1 VPRVERSAH
10 VSWEGNLARGEG
22 RISAPSGVLSD
33 APYSAAT
40 RIASRPET
48 TSPEEL
54 LAAAHAG
61 CFAMSLAGELARAGM
76 PPERLDVSAE
86 VTLDEVPGHG
96 HLVVRSAISARAR
109 VPGADDRSFAE
120 VVEAADAGCTFSAL
134 IRGSAEVHVEATLE
148 RKEH

>member
-1 VPRVERSAH
+1 MPRVDRSAH

-22 RISAPSGVLSD
+22 RISAPSGVLTD

-61 CFAMSLAGELARAGM
+61 CFAMSLAGELTRAGT
-76 PPERLDVSAE
+76 PPERLDVSAD
-86 VTLDEVPGHG
+86 VTLDEVPGQG
-96 HLVVRSAISARAR
+96 HLIVRSAISARAR
-109 VPGADDRSFAE
+109 VPGADEVSFSHA
-120 VVEAADAGCTFSAL
+120 VEAADAGCTFSAL
-134 IRGSAEVHVEATLE
+134 VRASAEVQVDATLE
-148 RKEH
+148 GGD

>member
-40 RIASRPET
+40 RIASRAET

-61 CFAMSLAGELARAGM
+61 CFAMSLAGELTRAGT
-76 PPERLDVSAE
+76 PAERLDVSAN
-86 VTLDEVPGHG
+86 VTLDEVPGRG
-96 HLVVRSAISARAR
+96 HLVVRSAIAARAR
-109 VPGADDRSFAE
+109 VPGADEASFSSA
-120 VVEAADAGCTFSAL
+120 VEAADEGCTFSAL
-134 IRGSAEVHVEATLE
+134 IRASAEVQVEATLE
-148 RKEH
+148 GGE

>member
-1 VPRVERSAH
+1 MPHVERSAR

-22 RISAPSGVLSD
+22 RISAPSGVLAD

-61 CFAMSLAGELARAGM
+61 CFAMSLAGELTRAGT
-76 PPERLDVSAE
+76 PPERLDVSAN
-86 VTLDEVPGHG
+86 VTLDEVPGQG
-96 HLVVRSAISARAR
+96 HLIVRSAISARAR
-109 VPGADDRSFAE
+109 VPNSDEVSFARA
-120 VVEAADAGCTFSAL
+120 VEAADAGCTFSAL
-134 IRGSAEVHVEATLE
+134 IRGSAEVQVEATLE
-148 RKEH
+148 GGE

>member
-1 VPRVERSAH
+1 MPRVDRSAH

-61 CFAMSLAGELARAGM
+61 CFAMSLAGELTRAGT
-76 PPERLDVSAE
+76 PPERLDVSAN
-86 VTLDEVPGHG
+86 VTLDEVPGRG

-109 VPGADDRSFAE
+109 VPGADELSFAQA
-120 VVEAADAGCTFSAL
+120 VEAADEGCTFSAL
-134 IRGSAEVHVEATLE
+134 VRASAEVQVDATLE
-148 RKEH
+148 GGD

>member
-1 VPRVERSAH
+1 MPRVERSAE

-22 RISAPSGVLSD
+22 RISAPSGIFSE

-61 CFAMSLAGELARAGM
+61 CFAMSLAGELREAEARI
-76 PPERLDVSAE
+76 DVTAN
-86 VTLDEVPGHG
+86 VVLDEVDGQGHQIVESQ
-96 HLVVRSAISARAR
+96 LEVRARA
-109 VPGADDRSFAE
+109 PGLEQAAFDEA
-120 VVEAADAGCTFSAL
+120 VEAADRGCPFSRL
-134 IRGSAEVHVEATLE
+134 IAAAAKVTINATLE
-148 RKEH
+148 D

>member
-1 VPRVERSAH
+1 MPRVDRSAH

-54 LAAAHAG
+54 IAAAHAG
-61 CFAMSLAGELARAGM
+61 CFAMSLAGELTRAGT
-76 PPERLDVSAE
+76 PPERLDVSAN
-86 VTLDEVPGHG
+86 VTLDEVPGRG
-96 HLVVRSAISARAR
+96 HLVVRLAITARAR
-109 VPGADDRSFAE
+109 VPGADEASFSSA
-120 VVEAADAGCTFSAL
+120 VEAADEGCTFSAL
-134 IRGSAEVHVEATLE
+134 IRASAEVQVDATLE
-148 RKEH
+148 GGE

>member
-1 VPRVERSAH
+1 MPRVERSAE

-40 RIASRPET
+40 RIAAQPET

-61 CFAMSLAGELARAGM
+61 CFAMSLAGELTRAGM
-76 PPERLDVSAE
+76 PPERLDVAAD
-86 VTLDEVPGHG
+86 VTLDEVEGQG
-96 HLVVRSAISARAR
+96 HLIVRSAISARAR
-109 VPGADDRSFAE
+109 VPGAAEASFSAA
-120 VVEAADAGCTFSAL
+120 VESADAGCTFSAL
-134 IRGSAEVHVEATLE
+134 IRASAEVHVEATLE
-148 RKEH
+148 GGD

>member
-1 VPRVERSAH
+1 VPRVDRTAH

-61 CFAMSLAGELARAGM
+61 CFAMSLAGELARAGT
-76 PPERLDVSAE
+76 PPERLDVSAN
-86 VTLDEVPGHG
+86 VTLDEVPGRG
-96 HLVVRSAISARAR
+96 HLVVRSAIMARAR
-109 VPGADDRSFAE
+109 VPGADEASFSSA
-120 VVEAADAGCTFSAL
+120 VEAADEGCTFSAL
-134 IRGSAEVHVEATLE
+134 IRASAEIQVDATLE
-148 RKEH
+148 GGE

>member
-1 VPRVERSAH
+1 VPRVDRSAH

-33 APYSAAT
+33 APYFAAT
-40 RIASRPET
+40 RIAQRAET

-61 CFAMSLAGELARAGM
+61 CFAMSLAGELTRAGTA
-76 PPERLDVSAE
+76 PERLDVSAN
-86 VTLDEVPGHG
+86 VTLDEVPGQG

-109 VPGADDRSFAE
+109 VSGTDEASFSRA
-120 VVEAADAGCTFSAL
+120 VEAADAGCTFSAL
-134 IRGSAEVHVEATLE
+134 IRASAEVHVDATLE
-148 RKEH
+148 GGD

>member
-1 VPRVERSAH
+1 MPRVDRSAE
-10 VSWEGNLARGEG
+10 VTWTGNLARGEG
-22 RISAPSGVLSD
+22 RISVPSGVLAD

-61 CFAMSLAGELARAGM
+61 CFAMSLAGELTRAGT
-76 PPERLDVSAE
+76 PPERLDVSAN
-86 VTLDEVPGHG
+86 VTLDEVPGRG

-109 VPGADDRSFAE
+109 VPGADEAAFAQAA
-120 VVEAADAGCTFSAL
+120 EAADEGCTFSAL
-134 IRGSAEVHVEATLE
+134 VRASAEVQVEATLE
-148 RKEH
+148 GGD

>member
-1 VPRVERSAH
+1 VPRVERSAS

-22 RISAPSGVLSD
+22 RISAPSGVLSE

-61 CFAMSLAGELARAGM
+61 CFAMSLAGELTRAGT
-76 PPERLDVSAE
+76 PPERLDVSAN
-86 VTLDEVPGHG
+86 VTLDEVPGRG
-96 HLVVRSAISARAR
+96 HLVVRSAISACAR
-109 VPGADDRSFAE
+109 VPGADEASFAQA
-120 VVEAADAGCTFSAL
+120 VEAADEGCTFSAL
-134 IRGSAEVHVEATLE
+134 VRASAEVQVDATLE
-148 RKEH
+148 GGD

>member
-1 VPRVERSAH
+1 MPRVERSAR

-22 RISAPSGVLSD
+22 RISAPSGVLTD

-61 CFAMSLAGELARAGM
+61 CFAMSLAGELTRAGT
-76 PPERLDVSAE
+76 PPERLDVSAN
-86 VTLDEVPGHG
+86 VTLDEVPGQG
-96 HLVVRSAISARAR
+96 HLIVCSAVTARAR
-109 VPGADDRSFAE
+109 VPGADEASFSDA
-120 VVEAADAGCTFSAL
+120 VEAADEGCTFSAL
-134 IRGSAEVHVEATLE
+134 IRASAEVQVDATLE
-148 RKEH
+148 GGD